1 MLHYWY
7 SFSARNLQMTSTAR
21 AHRMYSVAITLSCV
35 LAAACSPERIPGS
48 TVDQGDAGV
57 SFVRAAAN
65 ASGSGASSVSSA
77 TGSSYGGGSSGSSR
91 SSASSRVL
99 GASGEA
105 GARLGGKGCDWFG
118 SGSAG
123 SSAIA
128 PPGWGKH
135 GGVGYEGWFAANC
148 MATTT
153 GR

>member
-7 SFSARNLQMTSTAR
+7 PFSATKPQMTSTAR

-57 SFVRAAAN
+57 SFVRSTAN
-65 ASGSGASSVSSA
+65 ASGSGSSSVSSA

-91 SSASSRVL
+91 SSASSRL
-99 GASGEA
+99 LSAA
-105 GARLGGKGCDWFG
+105 GDTDARMGSKGCDWFG

-123 SSAIA
+123 SSAFA
-128 PPGWGKH
+128 PPGLGKH
-135 GGVGYEGWFAANC
+135 GGVGYDGWFAANC
-148 MATTT
+148 TATTT